1 MQMGIIFLLLVAFL
15 CIFLLYAYNRIHA
28 LEIFPES
35 IAAILVGIVIGC
47 VMKYYYKE
55 SGLL

>member
-1 MQMGIIFLLLVAFL
+1 MGIIFLLVVALL
-15 CIFLLYAYNRIHA
+15 CIFLLYAYNWIHA

-35 IAAILVGIVIGC
+35 IAAILVGIIIGC
-47 VMKYYYKE
+47 ILKYYYKE

>member
-1 MQMGIIFLLLVAFL
+1 MGYIFLLLVALL
-15 CIFLLYAYNRIHA
+15 CIFLLYVYNRIEA

-35 IAAILVGIVIGC
+35 IAAILVGIALGC
-47 VMKYYYKE
+47 ILKYYYNG